1 MVVIRVEEP
10 EREYSPSPP
19 SVCVRI
25 CRHCG
30 KHYVGMMPKKAND
43 EALSLTQQALAELRK
58 ESSAQTE
65 RRFWELQKE
74 VMTVL
79 DSSNGVCRSCSLFS
93 RKQGVGHDR

>member
-1 MVVIRVEEP
+1 MVAIRVEEP

-43 EALSLTQQALAELRK
+43 EALSLTRC
-58 ESSAQTE
+58 
-65 RRFWELQKE
+65 
-74 VMTVL
+74 V
-79 DSSNGVCRSCSLFS
+79 
-93 RKQGVGHDR
+93 

>member
-58 ESSAQTE
+58 ESSPQTE
-65 RRFWELQKE
+65 RRFWELQQE

-79 DSSNGVCRSCSLFS
+79 DSSNGVCRSCSLS
-93 RKQGVGHDR
+93 RRKEPRE

>member
-58 ESSAQTE
+58 ESSPHTE

-79 DSSNGVCRSCSLFS
+79 DSSKGVCRSCSLS
-93 RKQGVGHDR
+93 LQKEQKK

>member
-58 ESSAQTE
+58 ESSPQTE
-65 RRFWELQKE
+65 RRFWELQSE
-74 VMTVL
+74 VVAVL
-79 DSSNGVCRSCSLFS
+79 DGSKGVCRPCSLS
-93 RKQGVGHDR
+93 RLNRRKEPRE

>member
-43 EALSLTQQALAELRK
+43 EALLLTQQALAELRK
-58 ESSAQTE
+58 ESSLQTE

-79 DSSNGVCRSCSLFS
+79 DSSNGVCRSCSLS
-93 RKQGVGHDR
+93 RRKEPRE